1 MRAKKKKL
9 KLIQCSGQEKQN
21 ITLHHLFDIYK
32 EINIC
37 VTLSEMNGG
46 FFNFNEFRTRNING

>member
-32 EINIC
+32 EISIF
-37 VTLSEMNGG
+37 VLH
-46 FFNFNEFRTRNING
+46 